1 MSWHHPDLYF
11 LLFAAFLAFIYEG
24 IQQFYTQKPRLFP
37 EIRTEPKP
45 LPADLKSFPHDGNRG
60 KVTGR
65 DLKKAKPPLG
75 AIPGHTKWR
84 LNYETP
90 LQAENPG

>member
-37 EIRTEPKP
+37 ENRTEPKP
-45 LPADLKSFPHDGNRG
+45 LPADLKSFPDDGKPG
-60 KVTGR
+60 QG
-65 DLKKAKPPLG
+65 DGPEYLKKAKPPRAQFRATQNG
-75 AIPGHTKWR
+75 D
-84 LNYETP
+84 
-90 LQAENPG
+90 